1 MSTDLRQSVLDYIK
15 NMADSEFLKMVYS
28 LAEEYQEE
36 KRISLGQY
44 NKEIDES
51 IAQIEKG
58 EIYTHQ
64 EMELRIRR
72 IIATNSELI
81 NGF

>member
-1 MSTDLRQSVLDYIK
+1 MATDLRQSVLDYIK
-15 NMADSEFLKMVYS
+15 NKADSEFLKMVYS

-36 KRISLGQY
+36 KRISIGQY

-64 EMELRIRR
+64 EVGERISKWSKR
-72 IIATNSELI
+72 
-81 NGF
+81 

>member
-1 MSTDLRQSVLDYIK
+1 MEKSKIVWTKTDRT
-15 NMADSEFLKMVYS
+15 
-28 LAEEYQEE
+28 EEYQEE

-64 EMELRIRR
+64 EVGERISKWSKR
-72 IIATNSELI
+72 
-81 NGF
+81 